1 MTDLG
6 LCLYIWRVLFHH
18 QHSTIIHTILME
30 TSNSNS
36 ESEKVKS
43 EPLCCEYVP
52 LMKTLTISG
61 SGEIRK
67 NLLEKYPKSSVKT
80 LVIQGKKVESIGD
93 DAFRGFS
100 FLTVEISSPIQ
111 SIGNNAFCGCDRLK
125 SIKIPAGV
133 TSMGTSVF
141 YGCDDLKEIKS
152 ESRRY
157 PAEDGVLFKVT
168 DDGKRI
174 LVRYPSDREGEEY
187 SIPNDV
193 VEIEEYAFAKCRNL
207 KSIRIPE
214 TVRKIG
220 CGVFDACRET
230 FYSNLETIT
239 VSRNL
244 ETIIVSWLCPPK
256 EIDRDIFGRITE
268 PSEIRLI
275 VPEGSKSDYEE
286 DPVWGNCEVIEE
298 GDKDICLETP

>member
-1 MTDLG
+1 
-6 LCLYIWRVLFHH
+6 
-18 QHSTIIHTILME
+18 ME

-220 CGVFDACRET
+220 CGVFDACIYNHRT
-230 FYSNLETIT
+230 TKTNQKYPSVNL
-239 VSRNL
+239 
-244 ETIIVSWLCPPK
+244 
-256 EIDRDIFGRITE
+256 
-268 PSEIRLI
+268 
-275 VPEGSKSDYEE
+275 
-286 DPVWGNCEVIEE
+286 
-298 GDKDICLETP
+298 